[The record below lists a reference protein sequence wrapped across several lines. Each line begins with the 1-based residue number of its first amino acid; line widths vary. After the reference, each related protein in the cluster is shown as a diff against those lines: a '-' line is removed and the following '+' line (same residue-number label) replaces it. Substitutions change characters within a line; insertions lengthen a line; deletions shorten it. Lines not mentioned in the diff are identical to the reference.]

1 MIDLGGFRILLEC
14 PIDLSA
20 LTAFAPIMATTP
32 EVETDSDEEEEER
45 EEVSPSVDG
54 LINSVPW
61 YKTVGSLGLW
71 DVSLIDVVV
80 ISSPMGIL
88 GLPILT
94 RNNNFS
100 AKVP

>member
-94 RNNNFS
+94 RNSNFS